1 MNHLAG
7 TEEPSMRIGNE
18 DEGKEKN
25 PCWIKKSKPKQV
37 FYERRDF
44 EEERQN
50 RKQCDRPAE

>member
-1 MNHLAG
+1 
-7 TEEPSMRIGNE
+7 MRIGNE

-37 FYERRDF
+37 FYERCDF